1 MSLNQKAK
9 DELRQCLDDCREY
22 VAYAGLFSAA
32 INILLLTP
40 IIYMLTVYDRV
51 VASGS
56 LSTLAMLTILMVC
69 LLLATGGFEAV
80 RSYVLIGASNKL
92 EEQLRSRVSRA
103 TFKRSLLSG
112 GMATSAQPLSDLM
125 ALRQFLTGNG
135 LFAFFDAPW
144 FPIYLI
150 VMFLFHPLFGI
161 AGVLSAVIMIG
172 LTFMNNAATDM
183 PLKEAN
189 NIASKANA
197 RFQSSLKN
205 AEVVAAMGMSE
216 QIEKRHAELFDE
228 VIDKQSRASRSAA
241 AFNGISKSFRMI
253 AQSLILGLGA
263 YLALNQEISPGMMIA
278 GSLLLGRALAP
289 IDMLVG
295 TWKHL
300 SIAKAQYN
308 RLQELLNNIP
318 EDPKRMSL
326 PSPTGNLRAEQITV
340 VPPGSRNA
348 VIRGVSLD
356 LSAGESLGIIGP
368 SASGKSTL
376 ARALLGIWPI
386 YSGKVRLD
394 GADIATWP
402 RNELGPHVGYLP
414 QDIELFDGTISDN
427 IARFSESD
435 SATVIEAAKLA
446 GVHELI
452 LMLPNGYDTQIGDAG
467 GILSGG
473 QRQRIGLARAVY
485 QSPKFIVLDE
495 PNSNLDDAGERELTD
510 ALTRIKQKGGT
521 VVVIT
526 HRTRILQC
534 VDKILILK
542 EGMSAGFGP
551 RDQVLSELAGRQ
563 RSA

>member
-22 VAYAGLFSAA
+22 VVYAGLFSAA

-112 GMATSAQPLSDLM
+112 GMTTSAQPLSDLM

-172 LTFMNNAATDM
+172 LTFMNNAATDT

-189 NIASKANA
+189 NTASKANA

-300 SIAKAQYN
+300 SIAKAQYD

-348 VIRGVSLD
+348 VIRGVSLE

-402 RNELGPHVGYLP
+402 RNELGPHIGYLP

-485 QSPKFIVLDE
+485 RSPKFVVLDE

-510 ALTRIKQKGGT
+510 ALARIKQQGGT

>member
-22 VAYAGLFSAA
+22 VVYAGLFSAA

-112 GMATSAQPLSDLM
+112 GMTTSAQPLSDLM

-172 LTFMNNAATDM
+172 LTFMNNAATDT

-300 SIAKAQYN
+300 SIAKAQYD

-348 VIRGVSLD
+348 VIRGVSLE

-402 RNELGPHVGYLP
+402 RNELGPHIGYLP

-485 QSPKFIVLDE
+485 RSPKFVVLDE

-510 ALTRIKQKGGT
+510 ALARIKQQGGT